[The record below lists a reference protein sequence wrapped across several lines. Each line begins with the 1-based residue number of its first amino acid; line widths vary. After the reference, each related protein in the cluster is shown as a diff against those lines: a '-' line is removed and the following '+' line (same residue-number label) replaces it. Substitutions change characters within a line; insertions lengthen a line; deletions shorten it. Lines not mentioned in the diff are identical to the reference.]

1 MTDSQGVSPALSS
14 RVVTPAPHERTVE
27 AGTRKG
33 RQDES
38 AEEGCPPD
46 SPLVASVILAARI
59 AAQAQGGQILASLTV
74 RELCPG
80 KGFLVA
86 DTGDVTL
93 KGFEEPV
100 RLFAVRWQE
109 EDA

>member
-59 AAQAQGGQILASLTV
+59 AAQAQGGQTLASLAV
-74 RELCPG
+74 RELCAG
-80 KGFLVA
+80 KGFLFA
-86 DTGDVTL
+86 DTGEVTL

-100 RLFAVRWQE
+100 HIYQVSWRE
-109 EDA
+109 T

>member
-1 MTDSQGVSPALSS
+1 MTDLQRVSPALSS

-46 SPLVASVILAARI
+46 SPLVASVNIAARI
-59 AAQAQGGQILASLTV
+59 AAESTPGEVLVSQTV
-74 RELCPG
+74 RDLARTSAG
-80 KGFLVA
+80 VA
-86 DTGDVTL
+86 FEDRGEKSL
-93 KGFEEPV
+93 KGVSEPV
-100 RLFAVRWQE
+100 RVWTVQE

>member
-33 RQDES
+33 QGES

-93 KGFEEPV
+93 KGFEGPV

>member
-1 MTDSQGVSPALSS
+1 MTDLQRVSPALSS

-27 AGTRKG
+27 AGTREG

-38 AEEGCPPD
+38 AGERCPPAR
-46 SPLVASVILAARI
+46 PLVASVILAARI
-59 AAQAQGGQILASLTV
+59 AAQAQGGQILASLAV

-93 KGFEEPV
+93 IGFEE
-100 RLFAVRWQE
+100 
-109 EDA
+109 